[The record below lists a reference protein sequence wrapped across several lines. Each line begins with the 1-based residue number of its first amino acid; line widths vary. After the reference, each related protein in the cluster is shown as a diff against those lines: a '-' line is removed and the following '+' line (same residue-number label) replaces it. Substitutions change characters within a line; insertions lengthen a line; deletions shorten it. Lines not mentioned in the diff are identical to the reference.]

1 MIGAIL
7 GGATA
12 LASGISAIVN
22 FQQAKTDSKAAE
34 AAANRLMG
42 MQEVDKMAA
51 LQTPDLASLARQQTA
66 QQTAGATQAV
76 QGMGAEGAAQ
86 IANIYQAGREAEAQT
101 TKDQAALNLDVEAMK
116 AQAAQNVEFRNLER
130 KREIEMA
137 RLAGAQQ
144 SAADKRAA
152 GMAGIEGA
160 FAGAGMAVEDIIA
173 MSNPY
178 ARLSGAEK
186 AKLGIN

>member
-101 TKDQAALNLDVEAMK
+101 SQQQAQLNLDVEAMK

-160 FAGAGMAVEDIIA
+160 FAGAGIAIEDIIA

>member
-34 AAANRLMG
+34 ASANRLMG

-101 TKDQAALNLDVEAMK
+101 SQQQAQLNLDVEAMK
-116 AQAAQNVEFRNLER
+116 AQSAQNVEFRNLER

-137 RLAGAQQ
+137 RLTGAQQ

-160 FAGAGMAVEDIIA
+160 FAGAGIAVEDIIA
-173 MSNPY
+173 MSDPY
-178 ARLSGAEK
+178 KTNLQ
-186 AKLGIN
+186 

>member
-101 TKDQAALNLDVEAMK
+101 SQQQAQLNLDVEAMK